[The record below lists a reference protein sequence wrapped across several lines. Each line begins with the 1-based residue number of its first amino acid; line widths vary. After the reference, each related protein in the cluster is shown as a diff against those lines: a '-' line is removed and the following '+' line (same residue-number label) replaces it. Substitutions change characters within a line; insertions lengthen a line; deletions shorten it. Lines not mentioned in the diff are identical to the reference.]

1 MRESIKRGLSFG
13 LTSGI
18 ITTLGIMVG
27 LNTGTGLRLAVIGGI
42 LTVAIADAFSDA
54 LGVHMAEESSHR
66 NGHKAIW
73 EATIAT
79 FLTKLIIASSFL
91 IAVLFLDL
99 SLAIKVNLAWGLLL
113 LVAFNYVLAKQRKE
127 KPGIVIGEHVMI
139 AAIVVAI
146 TFFLG
151 KFIAIY
157 FV

>member
-1 MRESIKRGLSFG
+1 MRGSIKRGVSFG

-54 LGVHMAEESSHR
+54 LGIHMAEESSKQ

-79 FLTKLIIASSFL
+79 FLTKLIVASSFIL
-91 IAVLFLDL
+91 PVLFLEL
-99 SLAIKVNLAWGLLL
+99 SLAVKINLVWGFLL
-113 LVAFNYVLAKQRKE
+113 LVSFNYILAKSKKE
-127 KPGIVIGEHVMI
+127 EPWMIIGEHVLI
-139 AAIVVAI
+139 AMVVVAI

-157 FV
+157 FI

>member
-1 MRESIKRGLSFG
+1 MRGSIRRGVSFG

-18 ITTLGIMVG
+18 ITTLGIMIG

-54 LGVHMAEESSHR
+54 LGIHMAEESSHR

-79 FLTKLIIASSFL
+79 FLTKLIVASSFIL
-91 IAVLFLDL
+91 PVLLLEL
-99 SLAIKVNLAWGLLL
+99 SLAIKINLAWGFLL
-113 LVAFNYVLAKQRKE
+113 LVFFNYVLAKNRKE
-127 KPGIVIGEHVMI
+127 EPWMIIGEHVLI

-157 FV
+157 FM

>member
-1 MRESIKRGLSFG
+1 
-13 LTSGI
+13 
-18 ITTLGIMVG
+18 MVG

-54 LGVHMAEESSHR
+54 LGIHMAEESSHR

-79 FLTKLIIASSFL
+79 FITKLIVASSFIL
-91 IAVLFLDL
+91 PVLLLEL
-99 SLAIKVNLAWGLLL
+99 SLAVKINLAWGFLL
-113 LVAFNYVLAKQRKE
+113 LVSFNYVLAKNRKE
-127 KPGIVIGEHVMI
+127 EPWMIIGEHVLI

-157 FV
+157 FI